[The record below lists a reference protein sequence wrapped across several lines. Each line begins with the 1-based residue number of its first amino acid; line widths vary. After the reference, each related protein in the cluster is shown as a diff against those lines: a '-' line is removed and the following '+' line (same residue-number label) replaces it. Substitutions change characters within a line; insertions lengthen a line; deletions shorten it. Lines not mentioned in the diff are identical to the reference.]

1 MKKKILIITGS
12 IGVLYMLLAFV
23 LPKFVAAPFAAHQSK
38 NVWTENEKDYSESK
52 SSNLVLDSIGN
63 FPLPMGY
70 VSDFE
75 KIFSERQISHL
86 TKIITDYE
94 QKTTR
99 EIAIVTISSI
109 EPYGN
114 MKDYSTDLANEWK
127 IGKPEK
133 DNGLIILFSK
143 NLRQIRIAT
152 GTGTEQKLTDEI
164 CKSVLDNTIIPEF
177 KKGHYYSGIESG
189 LNQLILLWE

>member
-1 MKKKILIITGS
+1 MKKKVLIITGS
-12 IGVLYMLLAFV
+12 IGILYILLAFV
-23 LPKFVAAPFAAHQSK
+23 LPKFVAVPLAAYHSK
-38 NVWTENEKDYSESK
+38 KVWTENEKDYSESK

-63 FPLPMGY
+63 FPLPIGY
-70 VSDFE
+70 VSDYE

-86 TKIITDYE
+86 TKLIIDYE

-109 EPYGN
+109 EPYEN
-114 MKDYSTDLANEWK
+114 VKDYATDLANEWK

-164 CKSVLDNTIIPEF
+164 CKKVIDSTIVPEF
-177 KKGHYYSGIESG
+177 KKGKYYNGIESG
-189 LNQLILLWE
+189 LKELMKRWE